1 MEAMAMNDAEIRDQI
16 LAAFYGV
23 WKERGFE
30 VWVTLNELQQ
40 TLAIDRIALARN
52 LDLLAQI
59 GLLERQGGMGGR
71 GPYRITAQGV
81 LECERKGLKPEPSLV
96 RKE

>member
-1 MEAMAMNDAEIRDQI
+1 LGGRGDNLAIIGDACS
-16 LAAFYGV
+16 AF
-23 WKERGFE
+23 
-30 VWVTLNELQQ
+30 Q

-71 GPYRITAQGV
+71 GLYRITAQGV